1 MYERRRK
8 VPLLDVAER
17 LMQAA
22 GADLGMVTTVVW
34 EIDFLPGLKAFW
46 YPDRL
51 WRVEVPGCFD
61 RVRMPDL
68 VGRTERDEWDLR
80 YRTDRRR
87 LYENLLVEGDQ
98 HMMMRWVDGALLVD
112 VWTELV
118 LPAKIRAAWES
129 AVEAASAGRGLN
141 VFQYHA

>member
-1 MYERRRK
+1 MDQHVRAVTQFENLWRDGVQAERRL
-8 VPLLDVAER
+8 VVGDVGDRALRR
-17 LMQAA
+17 LHAVAA
-22 GADLGMVTTVVW
+22 RRPVV
-34 EIDFLPGLKAFW
+34 
-46 YPDRL
+46 
-51 WRVEVPGCFD
+51 
-61 RVRMPDL
+61 
-68 VGRTERDEWDLR
+68 RD
-80 YRTDRRR
+80 RTDRRR
-87 LYENLLVEGDQ
+87 LYENLLAEGDQ